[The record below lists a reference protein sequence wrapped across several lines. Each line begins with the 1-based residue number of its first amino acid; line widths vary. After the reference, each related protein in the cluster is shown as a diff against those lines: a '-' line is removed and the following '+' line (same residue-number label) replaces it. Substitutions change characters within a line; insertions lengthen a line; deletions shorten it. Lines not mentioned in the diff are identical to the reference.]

1 MKKILTLLVVLFA
14 FQIADAQITVTNA
27 DFASSGD
34 TIRYSN
40 ASPLSLVDVS
50 LTGPNY
56 TWDFSTLQ
64 STSQDVDTFI
74 SVTSTPFVYV
84 LVFGFN
90 SNLAARGL
98 DLSGFP
104 AVPVSDIY
112 SFFNKSSNNYK
123 QTGYGASISGITTPI
138 SFNNDDIIYDFPVN
152 FGNVDSSD
160 SDYSLV
166 IPNIASAIGSQHRV
180 NNVDGWGSVT
190 TPYGTFNALRI
201 VSTLTGEDS
210 LYLDSLST
218 GFSAPRP
225 LTREYKWLANGQDIP
240 VLEIITTETFGI
252 EAVTAIRYRDSVRT
266 TTTGIAQPMVMEDK
280 PVLSPNP
287 SRNNDVMATI
297 QLQSAAEVTISVSGA
312 DGRLIDRKMLQ
323 LGAGKQSILVKPAA
337 FNLSEG
343 LYFVTFNVGNEH
355 RTVKMIVE

>member
-14 FQIADAQITVTNA
+14 FQVADAQITVTNA

-40 ASPLSLVDVS
+40 ASPLSQVDVT
-50 LTGPNY
+50 LTGANY

-90 SNLAARGL
+90 SNIASRGF
-98 DLSGFP
+98 DLSALP
-104 AVPVSDIY
+104 AVPVSDVY
-112 SFFNKSSNNYK
+112 NFFNKSSSNYK
-123 QTGYGASISGITTPI
+123 QTGYGATISGVTTPI

-166 IPNIASAIGSQHRV
+166 IPGLASAIGSQHRV

-210 LYLDSLST
+210 LYLDTLGT
-218 GFSAPRP
+218 GFSAERP
-225 LTREYKWLANGQDIP
+225 LTRQYKWLANGQDIP
-240 VLEIITTETFGI
+240 VLEIITTETFGV
-252 EAVTAIRYRDSVRT
+252 ENVSSIRYRDSVRT
-266 TTTGIAQPMVMEDK
+266 LTTGISQSLVLENK

-297 QLQSAAEVTISVSGA
+297 QLQSAADVTVSVSGA
-312 DGRLIDRKMLQ
+312 DGRLIDRKLIQ